1 MAIFLH
7 EKYQKDNET
16 IKIKSKKFFQIFTYL
31 INGRIFTTYKTKED
45 HLHLQE
51 GIFVP
56 DRKKGG

>member
-45 HLHLQE
+45 HLHLQDDSFRIE
-51 GIFVP
+51 
-56 DRKKGG
+56 KKGG